1 MLPPL
6 CSPRPACLCKAA
18 PFPSFQ
24 QDRLCCRKR
33 RRYSHALSFPPSLL
47 ACFRQVGTR
56 SRKKNLLRT
65 RCSLIFLGADGEKMA
80 CTMGASSAQGEG
92 GGRRRREKRMEFL
105 RHEKRGRKGREGPQS
120 AAARPKLFPLPV
132 TTPRKDSPDHPVVM
146 VPPPSV
152 SVFSSERAFF
162 ASGKRGKKG

>member
-1 MLPPL
+1 
-6 CSPRPACLCKAA
+6 
-18 PFPSFQ
+18 
-24 QDRLCCRKR
+24 
-33 RRYSHALSFPPSLL
+33 
-47 ACFRQVGTR
+47 
-56 SRKKNLLRT
+56 
-65 RCSLIFLGADGEKMA
+65 MA

-120 AAARPKLFPLPV
+120 AAALPKLFPLPV

-162 ASGKRGKKG
+162 ASSGKRGKKG